1 MSKLGFDRQLNKD
14 LRVRLMGSTFNQPSS
29 TNQTLFSGDRGGS
42 RYYMVLENTAATESA
57 NFTSGTVNPG
67 FGDKLR
73 SYSINPFVKFRGVEF
88 FGDFTNA
95 QGRKATERENR
106 DAAQQ
111 SYETIYRFGA
121 DERLFIGG
129 RHNTVD
135 ATMNL
140 IRPASNLGARLET
153 NVDTK
158 VTRQQLSAGWFIT
171 PAVMVKGEYMTQKY
185 TGFPTWDIRNG
196 GKFDGFMIEGV
207 VAF

>member
-1 MSKLGFDRQLNKD
+1 MHSILPMLQAAAGFTRDYT
-14 LRVRLMGSTFNQPSS
+14 G
-29 TNQTLFSGDRGGS
+29 
-42 RYYMVLENTAATESA
+42 
-57 NFTSGTVNPG
+57 
-67 FGDKLR
+67 
-73 SYSINPFVKFRGVEF
+73 
-88 FGDFTNA
+88 A
-95 QGRKATERENR
+95 QGRKATETANR
-106 DAAQQ
+106 DATQQ
-111 SYETIYRFGA
+111 SYEAVYRFGG

-140 IRPASNLGARLET
+140 VRPVSNLGARLEL
-153 NVDTK
+153 NADTK
-158 VTRQQLSAGWFIT
+158 TTRQQLSAGWFIT